1 LLLVVFVWLR
11 AKGPMVKFLQI
22 LWVKF
27 SALRRGSSLDNAGNI
42 NYYGGKGGAAVVFS
56 IKNIFFRGINTVSGK
71 AAQILYRPHKSA
83 APLADRLLADTLR
96 MAELPSP
103 APEEEHRAAFVL
115 ERLKNFGLNPS
126 VTGSGS
132 IIVRLPAEQAADESP
147 LLLFTNLGSK
157 RWHPTECLSRLDA
170 ETAAG
175 AGLSDSLGPAA
186 LISVAENYASGG
198 PRPKRDILLL
208 FAALALDNPELDF
221 SPILTDPVNRPFAA
235 IGVRG
240 LSLDRV
246 IHSTGS
252 YRLRI
257 TVSTEK
263 DTASNELTQTLM
275 DMARSLLGITWDGEG
290 KTKLFIRRIEAGTV
304 YGLTPAEGI
313 LEVEI
318 DSVERSLLDLAMNAV
333 KATAEK
339 LGEASRL
346 TSETVLLSFIPPG
359 DPEKSGELFNI
370 LRRLTRELRIKITEE
385 NGTDPASFFTSGGIP
400 ALSLGIALGK
410 EGARTDTIRID
421 SVEKG
426 RLLLERLIIEAGK

>member
-1 LLLVVFVWLR
+1 V
-11 AKGPMVKFLQI
+11 G
-22 LWVKF
+22 
-27 SALRRGSSLDNAGNI
+27 
-42 NYYGGKGGAAVVFS
+42 FS
-56 IKNIFFRGINTVSGK
+56 IKKILFRGINTVSGK
-71 AAQILYRPHKSA
+71 AAQILHRPRKST

-96 MAELPSP
+96 IAELPSP
-103 APEEEHRAAFVL
+103 SPGEEHRAAFVL
-115 ERLKNFGLNPS
+115 ERLKQFGLNP
-126 VTGSGS
+126 VVAESGS
-132 IIVRLPAEQAADESP
+132 IMVRLGAEQPADEAP
-147 LLLFTNLGSK
+147 MLLFTNLGSK

-186 LISVAENYASGG
+186 LISVAENYSSGG
-198 PRPKRDILLL
+198 LKPKRDIVFL
-208 FAALALDNPELDF
+208 FTAPSLDNPEIDF
-221 SPILTDPVNRPFAA
+221 SPILADPEKRPFAA

-240 LSLDRV
+240 LSLDRI

-263 DTASNELTQTLM
+263 NEASNELTLTFI

-290 KTKLFIRRIEAGTV
+290 KTKLFIRRMEAGTV
-304 YGLTPAEGI
+304 YGLTPVEGI
-313 LEVEI
+313 LEIEI
-318 DSVERSLLDLAMNAV
+318 ESVERSLLDLAMNAV

-339 LGEASRL
+339 IGEASQL
-346 TSETVLLSFIPPG
+346 KSETVLLSFIPPG
-359 DPEKSGELFNI
+359 NPEKSGELFDI

-385 NGTDPASFFTSGGIP
+385 NGTDPASFFTSEGIP

>member
-1 LLLVVFVWLR
+1 V
-11 AKGPMVKFLQI
+11 G
-22 LWVKF
+22 
-27 SALRRGSSLDNAGNI
+27 
-42 NYYGGKGGAAVVFS
+42 FS
-56 IKNIFFRGINTVSGK
+56 IKKMLFRGINAVSGK
-71 AAQILYRPHKSA
+71 ADQILHRPRKSA

-103 APEEEHRAAFVL
+103 TPKEEHRAAFVL
-115 ERLKNFGLNPS
+115 ERLKQLGLNPE
-126 VTGSGS
+126 VAESGS
-132 IIVRLPAEQAADESP
+132 IMVRLGAEQAADESP

-157 RWHPTECLSRLDA
+157 RWHPTECLSRIDE

-186 LISVAENYASGG
+186 LLSVAENHSLGG
-198 PRPKRDILLL
+198 LKPGRDLLLL
-208 FAALALDNPELDF
+208 FTAPALDNPEIDF
-221 SPILTDPVNRPFAA
+221 SPFLTNPVRRPFTA

-240 LSLDRV
+240 FALDRL

-257 TVSTEK
+257 TVSMEK
-263 DTASNELTQTLM
+263 EDPSNELTQTLM

-304 YGLTPAEGI
+304 YGLTPVEGI
-313 LEVEI
+313 LELEI
-318 DSVERSLLDLAMNAV
+318 ESVERSLLDLAMNAV

-339 LGEASRL
+339 TGEASQL
-346 TSETVLLSFIPPG
+346 KSETVLLSFIPPG
-359 DPEKSGELFNI
+359 DPEKSEKLFEI
-370 LRRLTRELRIKITEE
+370 LRHLTRELRIKMTEE
-385 NGTDPASFFTSGGIP
+385 NGTDPASFFTAAGIP
-400 ALSLGIALGK
+400 ALSLGLALGK

-426 RLLLERLIIEAGK
+426 RLLLERFIIEAGK

>member
-1 LLLVVFVWLR
+1 
-11 AKGPMVKFLQI
+11 
-22 LWVKF
+22 
-27 SALRRGSSLDNAGNI
+27 
-42 NYYGGKGGAAVVFS
+42 
-56 IKNIFFRGINTVSGK
+56 
-71 AAQILYRPHKSA
+71 
-83 APLADRLLADTLR
+83 
-96 MAELPSP
+96 
-103 APEEEHRAAFVL
+103 VL
-115 ERLKNFGLNPS
+115 ERLKNFGLAPA
-126 VTGSGS
+126 VAGSGS
-132 IIVRLPAEQAADESP
+132 IMARLEAETPADEPP

-186 LISVAENYASGG
+186 LISVAENQTSGG
-198 PRPKRDILLL
+198 LRCGRDILLL
-208 FAALALDNPELDF
+208 FTAPSLDNPEIDF
-221 SPILTDPVNRPFAA
+221 SPILNDPLKRPFAA

-246 IHSTGS
+246 VHSTGS

-263 DTASNELTQTLM
+263 NEASNELTLTLI

-290 KTKLFIRRIEAGTV
+290 KTKLFIRRVEAGTV
-304 YGLTPAEGI
+304 YGPTPVEGI
-313 LEVEI
+313 LEIEI
-318 DSVERSLLDLAMNAV
+318 ESVERSLLDLAMNAV

-339 LGEASRL
+339 IGEASRL
-346 TSETVLLSFIPPG
+346 KSETALLSFIPPG
-359 DPEKSGELFNI
+359 NPEKSGELFEI
-370 LRRLTRELRIKITEE
+370 VRRLTREQRIKITEE
-385 NGTDPASFFTSGGIP
+385 NGTDPASFFTAEGIP

-426 RLLLERLIIEAGK
+426 RLLLERLIVEAGK